1 MNKINLE
8 IIGLDCVDCARTLEN
23 SLLGMSDIDECSI
36 DFYSGRLNAVGTM
49 STQDL
54 KKYVIVSGI
63 L

>member
-54 KKYVIVSGI
+54 KK
-63 L
+63 